1 MAYHNEFKCLFSF
14 LEPSLVA
21 IHGKHGQGKH
31 LDRRLSPSDELLMVL
46 MRLRTGMHLK
56 DLAFRFGFKSVSHVS
71 VLFQRWIFMLSK
83 VLGSLI
89 TWPSC
94 RNVKQNLPNGFKEKA
109 EFRAIRCILDCTE
122 FAIQGP
128 SALSLNAMNY
138 SDYKCCHTV
147 KVLCSITPDGYF
159 SFVSTAFPWSIS
171 DNAFTIQSGLL
182 DLCEP
187 GDSLLADKGLT
198 VSNAE
203 LQPRG
208 LTLIV
213 PPFRRGG
220 CQFLPSEV
228 KETRAIAALRI
239 TVENA
244 ILRMK
249 YYKLLKSTLLLQT
262 SASLLGNEC

>member
-1 MAYHNEFKCLFSF
+1 
-14 LEPSLVA
+14 
-21 IHGKHGQGKH
+21 
-31 LDRRLSPSDELLMVL
+31 
-46 MRLRTGMHLK
+46 MHLK

-71 VLFQRWIFMLSK
+71 VLFQQWIFMLSK

-122 FAIQGP
+122 FAIQAP

-138 SDYKCCHTV
+138 SYYKCCHTV

-159 SFVSTAFPWSIS
+159 SFVSTAFPSSIS

-208 LTLIV
+208 LTKFRLDEEIV
-213 PPFRRGG
+213 NS
-220 CQFLPSEV
+220 CQV
-228 KETRAIAALRI
+228 K
-239 TVENA
+239 
-244 ILRMK
+244 
-249 YYKLLKSTLLLQT
+249 
-262 SASLLGNEC
+262 